1 VAAVNTSGVLK
12 DVGDP
17 QARRSDD
24 FYVTPAWQTVAMARY
39 VNIPKLCS
47 VYEPCVGDGAIVRAM
62 QRVRPKLHWFTS
74 DIVAREPFAPTFLA
88 DATMRDSWTWVCGQ
102 KGKPTLTITNPP
114 FNQAFE
120 ILKHAHKWSIW
131 GAVMLL
137 RLSFLEP
144 TDERGAWLA
153 AHPPQQVIVL
163 PRTDYRGSG
172 STDSVTSAWMYWTA
186 HDTPVKRGGIHIVT
200 KAERD
205 AIIASLA
212 VSSEGGA

>member
-1 VAAVNTSGVLK
+1 MASHNPLASDGWPLCHHAIGGAQAVRLSGASTVAAVNTSGVLK

-88 DATMRDSWTWVCGQ
+88 D
-102 KGKPTLTITNPP
+102 
-114 FNQAFE
+114 E
-120 ILKHAHKWSIW
+120 IGRAH
-131 GAVMLL
+131 V
-137 RLSFLEP
+137 
-144 TDERGAWLA
+144 
-153 AHPPQQVIVL
+153 
-163 PRTDYRGSG
+163 
-172 STDSVTSAWMYWTA
+172 
-186 HDTPVKRGGIHIVT
+186 
-200 KAERD
+200 
-205 AIIASLA
+205 
-212 VSSEGGA
+212 